1 VPQDKKDRLYDKI
14 LALAGEV
21 DRDRTRFDAYSALL
35 LEAATTT
42 GKAVRKLKPLLKLL
56 QPITILFANAK
67 YSENTQLQLPPAP
80 TLKRLEPPQLKLP
93 SPDAPQ
99 PDLDDD
105 IPF

>member
-1 VPQDKKDRLYDKI
+1 M
-14 LALAGEV
+14 
-21 DRDRTRFDAYSALL
+21 
-35 LEAATTT
+35 
-42 GKAVRKLKPLLKLL
+42 KLL

-67 YSENTQLQLPPAP
+67 DAENTQLRLPPAP

-93 SPDAPQ
+93 SPEPKAPP